1 MYVRDYTFFFSSTDM
16 ALASLRNIA
25 LPQRSSRKLVN
36 WWYFHLRKAEAAS
49 WNSLSVQLLSASNN
63 GLTEMQAITRQ
74 NSQRSQAI
82 RIGRRLISITGMC
95 YVLST
100 RAIDSSNVACNQKT
114 FARSYC
120 DEGRKRKVMKT
131 IRQIWNVTQLVEHG
145 PIDRGIAT
153 PKSSSRTKSD
163 HSPSFHTHR
172 KYPPRCCWNLPAY
185 NCYT

>member
-100 RAIDSSNVACNQKT
+100 RAIDSSNVACNKKLSRVLMRRGEKEKSYENDSSNLERYTTGRTRPDRSGHSHTEIEFENQKRP
-114 FARSYC
+114 FPVFSYSP
-120 DEGRKRKVMKT
+120 KISSSM
-131 IRQIWNVTQLVEHG
+131 LL
-145 PIDRGIAT
+145 
-153 PKSSSRTKSD
+153 KSSGV
-163 HSPSFHTHR
+163 
-172 KYPPRCCWNLPAY
+172 
-185 NCYT
+185 